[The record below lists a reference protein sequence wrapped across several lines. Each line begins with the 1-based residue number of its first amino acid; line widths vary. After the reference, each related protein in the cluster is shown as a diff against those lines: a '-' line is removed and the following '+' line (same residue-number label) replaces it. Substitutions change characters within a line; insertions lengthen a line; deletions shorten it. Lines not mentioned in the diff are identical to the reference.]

1 MLLSNDTIIMIF
13 DLYQNI
19 RNAARMTLYYAS
31 EIFFK
36 KNQLTLKQTYIF
48 PETLDN
54 LEQNNS
60 A

>member
-1 MLLSNDTIIMIF
+1 MTF

-31 EIFFK
+31 EIFFLK
-36 KNQLTLKQTYIF
+36 KQLTLKQTYIF

>member
-1 MLLSNDTIIMIF
+1 MLLSNDTIIMTF

-31 EIFFK
+31 EFFFK
-36 KNQLTLKQTYIF
+36 KKQLTLKQTYIF

>member
-1 MLLSNDTIIMIF
+1 MIMTF

-36 KNQLTLKQTYIF
+36 KKQLTLKQTYIF